1 MTRHTLDKAIL
12 AYRENPTHT
21 TLAQLHRAQHAYNE
35 SFITEQT
42 GIYQRQTRMTDVDR
56 IVMGAKKLR

>member
-12 AYRENPTHT
+12 AYQENPTSA
-21 TLAQLHRAQHAYNE
+21 TLAQLHWAQRAYNE

-42 GIYQRQTRMTDVDR
+42 EVYQRQTRMTDVDR
-56 IVMGAKKLR
+56 IVMGTKR